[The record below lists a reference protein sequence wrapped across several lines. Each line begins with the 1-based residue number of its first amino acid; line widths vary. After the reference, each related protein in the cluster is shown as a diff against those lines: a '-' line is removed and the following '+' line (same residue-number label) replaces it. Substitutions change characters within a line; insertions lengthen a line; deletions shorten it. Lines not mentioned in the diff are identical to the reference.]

1 MKIWQDST
9 YSSANP
15 ELIFEATI
23 TGLDIHRLSFP
34 GTQMA
39 AEIPKNILPQ
49 QNSKKKENS

>member
-49 QNSKKKENS
+49 QKKENS